1 MFKVTF
7 DIKEVDR
14 LCERLKKE
22 LKSVKGARAGYI
34 KDKAYPN
41 GLSLIQNALIQ
52 EFGTS
57 TIPPRPFLRN
67 TIKRN
72 EQKWV
77 KYIKEMFDPNMDGN
91 MPLKVIALNIALKM
105 QRDIQASILSNT
117 PPPNKPSTIRRKG
130 SSRTLI
136 DTGLLLNS
144 VQSEV
149 IKGNDDD
156 RA

>member
-1 MFKVTF
+1 M
-7 DIKEVDR
+7 
-14 LCERLKKE
+14 
-22 LKSVKGARAGYI
+22 
-34 KDKAYPN
+34 
-41 GLSLIQNALIQ
+41 
-52 EFGTS
+52 
-57 TIPPRPFLRN
+57 RN